1 MADCP
6 QATQEEKVKI
16 REKGEA
22 KAKGK
27 GDKGKNSQSYG
38 GKGWPTPQQWG
49 GMYPGPT
56 MQLWKSWYQGGKG
69 KGTAGGAAASVTPHD
84 PLSGFIPMNYFG
96 EKAEPVPRAGNEESV
111 DESPKMPELNECE
124 MSLLVEQARKRNLA
138 KVARKKSTCGCR
150 DPSCN
155 QFRALEV
162 EDSSE
167 DDEESQRDDCCAQE
181 GLTPSDEDDMR
192 SLPSG
197 STPAESPEPSE
208 SGLTRCEPKLSKD
221 SMRIEEGTPAN
232 AAAKNRKK
240 KAAKAKRKA
249 KEEHRRKEQSELFA
263 EVTGVMKVPVSMLNE
278 VSKPGLNSMPQATEE
293 DWEEILMII
302 DSGASVPVMPP
313 DMAKAYTLEE
323 SDASRRGTEY
333 ECANGHSIPNLGQ
346 KRMAIFTAEGTL
358 RGYTSQCA
366 DVSKPL
372 QSVRHLV
379 KTGHAVVFDDTGS
392 YIWNKSTN
400 ETNHIVDDG
409 INYSMKALIVPP
421 KQIGAAKEFEAA
433 GFARPAP

>member
-1 MADCP
+1 
-6 QATQEEKVKI
+6 
-16 REKGEA
+16 
-22 KAKGK
+22 
-27 GDKGKNSQSYG
+27 
-38 GKGWPTPQQWG
+38 
-49 GMYPGPT
+49 MYPGPT

-69 KGTAGGAAASVTPHD
+69 KGTAGGAAASVTPQD
-84 PLSGFIPMNYFG
+84 PLAGLIQMNYFG
-96 EKAEPVPRAGNEESV
+96 EKTEQVPRAGNEESV
-111 DESPKMPELNECE
+111 EESLMMPELSERE
-124 MSLLVEQARKRNLA
+124 MSLLREQAQQRNMTKA
-138 KVARKKSTCGCR
+138 ARKKGVCGCDDR
-150 DPSCN
+150 SCN
-155 QFRALEV
+155 TFRVLEA
-162 EDSSE
+162 EESDENDESCE
-167 DDEESQRDDCCAQE
+167 DDDD
-181 GLTPSDEDDMR
+181 GK
-192 SLPSG
+192 SLSAS

-221 SMRIEEGTPAN
+221 SMRIEEGTPTN
-232 AAAKNRKK
+232 AAAKNKKK
-240 KAAKAKRKA
+240 KAAKAKKKA

-263 EVTGVMKVPVSMLNE
+263 EITGVMKVPVSMLNE

-313 DMAKAYTLEE
+313 HMAKAYALEE

-379 KTGHAVVFDDTGS
+379 KTGHAVVFDDAGS

-400 ETNHIVDDG
+400 ETNQIVDDG
-409 INYSMKALIVPP
+409 INYSMKAWIVPP